1 MKRVI
6 LVNLLILLTFAG
18 IFYWADEK
26 KQVELAL
33 AEREEGA
40 AEAKPDVETAGS
52 ANVKEDG
59 GQKEEPQEDYIRWVD
74 FGVSKFALSEAY
86 EYDRDTYGTKEHIG
100 WIDLLAYTASMTGGV
115 FDDDQAVCKYMEQMQ
130 EKIRRGEDLEK
141 AAEGLE
147 YFPYYQEAYGA
158 VLGGMVGEYEIQ
170 VPMEDDG
177 KQKKWEKRYGL
188 KAFSPI
194 AKGFPYADYDD
205 FGVSRS
211 YGYKRNHLGHDMLGQ
226 VGTPITAVESG
237 YVEAIGWNQYGG
249 WRIGIRSFDRKRY
262 YYYAHLRQ
270 GFPYQSG
277 LKEGSVVLAGDV
289 IGYMGHTGYSTTEDV
304 NNIEETHL
312 HFGMELI
319 FDESQKDGDN
329 EIWIDCYQL
338 VRFLYRNQSKT
349 VREKMTKEWKR
360 VYQMKD
366 PAAEAYERTL
376 DYSMYP

>member
-177 KQKKWEKRYGL
+177 KQKRWEKRYGL

-211 YGYKRNHLGHDMLGQ
+211 YGYKRNHLGHDMMGQ
-226 VGTPITAVESG
+226 IGTAIIILTRVTLKNNTKISIIENTFFYNLPNQFVLFSVFQIFKIIQKKADLAV
-237 YVEAIGWNQYGG
+237 YIV
-249 WRIGIRSFDRKRY
+249 DRLFLLFRK
-262 YYYAHLRQ
+262 AGLTPAGLNICLQ
-270 GFPYQSG
+270 LTQFIVQSID
-277 LKEGSVVLAGDV
+277 L
-289 IGYMGHTGYSTTEDV
+289 TE
-304 NNIEETHL
+304 NMP
-312 HFGMELI
+312 G
-319 FDESQKDGDN
+319 
-329 EIWIDCYQL
+329 
-338 VRFLYRNQSKT
+338 
-349 VREKMTKEWKR
+349 
-360 VYQMKD
+360 
-366 PAAEAYERTL
+366 
-376 DYSMYP
+376 